1 MSTALA
7 RNTDPDTSHE
17 AARTVRRRLC
27 EQVRA
32 GVVRLLEKYGPMTDE
47 DIAEWWTDPGFADVF
62 PVVSSSGLRTRRAEL
77 VTEGRVVETG
87 ERRRLT
93 SGRRAIVW
101 GIAAQGEAEA
111 AA

>member
-77 VTEGRVVETG
+77 VDQGLVADSGQLVLLPTGRSAVEWHAV
-87 ERRRLT
+87 
-93 SGRRAIVW
+93 SP
-101 GIAAQGEAEA
+101 
-111 AA
+111 